1 MLKKFCH
8 DQVKI
13 LLERMETHPEEF
25 LKEGKW
31 DEFLPPEMNAHRNTL
46 TPRFKH
52 FTKLE
57 QYLVRQKYKSMVQ
70 DLLRQRAYDGILETL
85 VFKEETNTERYYS
98 TSSGSIFANTATT
111 TSTLTSNSLTLGNTT
126 VDEDTLKHMKA
137 HLQSLRKELQKKS
150 A

>member
-1 MLKKFCH
+1 MTVPTKKDKTMLKKFCH

-57 QYLVRQKYKSMVQ
+57 QYLVRQKYKNMVQ

-98 TSSGSIFANTATT
+98 TSNQPV
-111 TSTLTSNSLTLGNTT
+111 LGTPPT
-126 VDEDTLKHMKA
+126 IYEASVDTKTGKMTEKIT
-137 HLQSLRKELQKKS
+137 RIKS
-150 A
+150 K

>member
-13 LLERMETHPEEF
+13 LLERMDTHPEEF
-25 LKEGKW
+25 LQEGKW

-46 TPRFKH
+46 TQMFKH

-85 VFKEETNTERYYS
+85 VFKEEINTERHYW
-98 TSSGSIFANTATT
+98 
-111 TSTLTSNSLTLGNTT
+111 TSNQPVLGTPPT
-126 VDEDTLKHMKA
+126 IYEASVDTKTGKI
-137 HLQSLRKELQKKS
+137 KEIIREWTKP
-150 A
+150 